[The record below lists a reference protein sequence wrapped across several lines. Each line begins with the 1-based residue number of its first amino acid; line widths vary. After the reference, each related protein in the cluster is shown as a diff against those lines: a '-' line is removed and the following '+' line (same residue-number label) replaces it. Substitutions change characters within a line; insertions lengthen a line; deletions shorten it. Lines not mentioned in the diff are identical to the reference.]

1 MTVYCACL
9 ENTAQL
15 AGKFFSHCKLVGS
28 TKEANNPETAEKLW
42 KVSEQWMK
50 GLKISSA
57 QIATENETVN
67 A

>member
-15 AGKFFSHCKLVGS
+15 AEKYFYHCNPVRS

-42 KVSEQWMK
+42 KVSEHWMK

-57 QIATENETVN
+57 QITTENETVN